1 MQKIFNLIND
11 LFLRPAQTVTEDR
24 LTEHEH
30 SRAEGLIFA
39 LFFFGI
45 VFSQL
50 LGRFFRF
57 APQAEPVYLPVITM
71 VLSMALW
78 FLLKLFLRIYSGIIW
93 QRLSS
98 GQRRQKSRKDLAA
111 SGRLIFILALMLLI
125 VSNIADCLLRLFLP
139 LPSYIYAIIYA
150 ALTIAAVL
158 WPLHI
163 LILMNR
169 TRFGLVKKD
178 LGMIRVLFAVQIG
191 IMQIIN
197 YLILA

>member
-11 LFLRPAQTVTEDR
+11 LFIKPSQTVMEDR

-30 SRAEGLIFA
+30 GRVEGLIFA
-39 LFFFGI
+39 LFFLGI

-71 VLSMALW
+71 ALSMLLW
-78 FLLKLFLRIYSGIIW
+78 LLLKLFLWVYSRVLW

-111 SGRLIFILALMLLI
+111 SGRLIFILALMML
-125 VSNIADCLLRLFLP
+125 VVANIAASLLRLFLP
-139 LPSYIYAIIYA
+139 LPAYLHAIIYA
-150 ALTIAAVL
+150 ALTIAAAL

-163 LILMNR
+163 LLLMAKK
-169 TRFGLVKKD
+169 RFGLMEKD
-178 LGMIRVLFAVQIG
+178 LSLIRVLFLIQIG

-197 YLILA
+197 YFILA